1 MQSIIME
8 TYTAE
13 DIQVLEGL
21 DAVRKRPAMYI
32 GSTDTKGLHHLVYEV
47 VDNSIDEALAGY
59 CTKITV
65 VLHPDSSI
73 TVSDNGR
80 GIPVDILEKY
90 GKPALEIV
98 MTKLHA
104 GGKFDNRV
112 YKVSGGLHGVGV
124 SVVTAL
130 SQWLEVRVRRD
141 NNIYYQ
147 RYEKGVPVS
156 DIQPIG
162 SCTGTGTETTFLPD
176 EKIFDVVMFDFNTLS
191 NRLEELAY
199 LNQGLTILLKD
210 ERTGIERTFSYQGGI
225 AALVNHLNDGKEALH
240 QPIYFEIEDGPTVI
254 QVALQYVSGYSETI
268 LSYANTI
275 KTIEGGTHL
284 SGFKAALTRAV
295 NNYAKKNV
303 KEGIR
308 LSGQDV
314 REGITAV
321 VSVKLPNPQFEA
333 QTKIKLANKNV
344 EGVVDSAVYEK
355 LYVYFVENPDIA
367 KVIIDK
373 SLKAKEAREAARRA
387 RDLTRKKS
395 ALDTST
401 LPGKLADCSLSDPD
415 LCEIFLVEGPSAGG
429 SAKQA
434 RNRRFQSVL
443 PLRGK
448 ILNVEKATESRILK
462 NAEVMAMIQA
472 LGAGFGKQFSAENLN
487 YSKIIIMTDADVD
500 GAHIRTL
507 LLTFFYRYMR
517 HLLEEERIYIAQ
529 PPLYRIYKK
538 NEEYYLYTEEELE
551 EKLNQMPGADIQRY
565 KGLGEMNPEQLWE
578 TTMNPETRTI
588 RKVTVEDAEEASRIF
603 DILMGANVK
612 PRREFIQK
620 YAKKATLDI

>member
-1 MQSIIME
+1 ME

-191 NRLEELAY
+191 SRLEELAY